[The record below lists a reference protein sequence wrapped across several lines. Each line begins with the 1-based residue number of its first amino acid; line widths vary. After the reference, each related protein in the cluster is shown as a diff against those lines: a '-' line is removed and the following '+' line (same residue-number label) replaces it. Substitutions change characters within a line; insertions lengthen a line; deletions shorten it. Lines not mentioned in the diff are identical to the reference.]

1 MKGLQD
7 FILTSTS
14 QFKTLQERLTGA
26 LPAAFRGGDTTTTAG
41 SSSTRQRFKPYFP
54 QECFAQLLLLLLHH
68 RHSMA
73 FNPFR
78 QSFSYLADLELDA
91 AGAGGDDQDI
101 EMLNMRGMPTSLA
114 VNYVHVNLRLIVN
127 VMTE

>member
-7 FILTSTS
+7 FILSSTS
-14 QFKTLQERLTGA
+14 QLKTFQERLTGA
-26 LPAAFRGGDTTTTAG
+26 LPAALRGEASTSG
-41 SSSTRQRFKPYFP
+41 SSSTHQRFKPYFP

-114 VNYVHVNLRLIVN
+114 VNYVHVNLRLIVD